1 MHRGKAS
8 RNPAPASGTANRPQV
23 SGGTLFASRLVYKS
37 FRAPGR
43 VHIELV
49 EISKRFGPVLANG
62 GVSLK
67 IGDGEVLALLGENGA
82 GKSTLM
88 KVLYGYYRADSG
100 QIMID
105 GRETE
110 IASPHD
116 AMAQG
121 IGMVFQQFSLVPAL
135 TVLENLLLAYPGAPR
150 WHGRGS
156 ANGVLRLLGEFAPGV
171 DPDRRVMD
179 LSVGQ
184 KQQVELVKVLN
195 LDAKLVI
202 LDEPT
207 SVLAP
212 EEAERLHA
220 VVRKLSSSGRSV
232 VIITHKLEDVHAC
245 AHRVAVMRGGRL
257 VAEADARGIDAGKLV
272 SLMVGESGLREVAQ
286 TVPPSGTVPRIS
298 IRALRS
304 SVETLSLEG
313 IDLDI
318 APGEV
323 LGVAGV
329 SGNGQD
335 LLADAVTGMAPI
347 SSGEVLLDG
356 EVLHDGSISQP
367 QDARQGYI
375 PEYPLKNAV
384 AADMRNSLNLAL
396 RHIPEMGLFPRW
408 SALDTR
414 AKELMHQFDV
424 RPPQGGLASGRLSGG
439 NLQKLVI
446 ARELS
451 EQRRFVVACYP
462 TMGLDLQATQ
472 AVYDALFRQAAGGAA
487 VLWISEDLDDLL
499 RYAHRIAV
507 LYHGRLAGVL
517 TAGEADR
524 VQVGHLM
531 THGAPH

>member
-1 MHRGKAS
+1 MHV
-8 RNPAPASGTANRPQV
+8 Q
-23 SGGTLFASRLVYKS
+23 L
-37 FRAPGR
+37 
-43 VHIELV
+43 ID
-49 EISKRFGPVLANG
+49 ISKRFGPVLAND
-62 GVSLK
+62 GVSLD

-88 KVLYGYYRADSG
+88 KVLYGYYKADGG
-100 QIMID
+100 QVMVD
-105 GRETE
+105 GREVA
-110 IASPHD
+110 IASPRD
-116 AMAQG
+116 AMAHG
-121 IGMVFQQFSLVPAL
+121 IGMVFQQFSLIPAL
-135 TVLENLLLAYPGAPR
+135 TVLDNLLLAYPKPPA
-150 WHGRGS
+150 WHGARNTAQVS
-156 ANGVLRLLGEFAPGV
+156 RLLAEFAPGV
-171 DPDRRVMD
+171 DPDRLVAD

-195 LDAKLVI
+195 LDARLVI

-212 EEAERLHA
+212 EEVQRLHA
-220 VVRKLSSSGRSV
+220 VVRKLAESGRSV
-232 VIITHKLEDVHAC
+232 VFITHKLEDVRAC

-257 VAEADARGIDAGKLV
+257 VDQTDARGISAEQLV
-272 SLMVGESGLREVAQ
+272 ALMVGNASLRSVAQ
-286 TVPPSGTVPRIS
+286 TAPPDGAVARVS
-298 IRALRS
+298 IRDLRS
-304 SVETLSLEG
+304 STDTLSLEG

-323 LGVAGV
+323 LGIAGV

-347 SSGEVLLDG
+347 SAGEVLLDG
-356 EVLHDGSISQP
+356 EVLHSRDGGHP
-367 QDARQGYI
+367 HDARQGYI

-384 AADMRNSLNLAL
+384 AADLRNSLNLAL
-396 RHIPEMGLFPRW
+396 RRLGGMPLFPRW
-408 SALDTR
+408 DTLDVR
-414 AKELMHQFDV
+414 AKTLMEQFDV
-424 RPPQGGLASGRLSGG
+424 RPRDSRLASGRLSGG

-451 EQRRFVVACYP
+451 EPRRFVVACYP

-472 AVYDALFRQAAGGAA
+472 AVYDAMFRQAAEGAA

-517 TAGEADR
+517 PAAAADR
-524 VQVGHLM
+524 MQIGHLM
-531 THGAPH
+531 THGAPQ

>member
-1 MHRGKAS
+1 MHTK
-8 RNPAPASGTANRPQV
+8 
-23 SGGTLFASRLVYKS
+23 L
-37 FRAPGR
+37 
-43 VHIELV
+43 ID
-49 EISKRFGPVLANG
+49 ISKRFGPVLANDA
-62 GVSLK
+62 VSLDV
-67 IGDGEVLALLGENGA
+67 GDGEVLALLGENGA

-105 GRETE
+105 GREAA

-121 IGMVFQQFSLVPAL
+121 IGMVFQQFSLIPAL
-135 TVLENLLLAYPGAPR
+135 TVLENLLLAYPDPPL
-150 WHGRGS
+150 WHGRGN
-156 ANGVLRLLGEFAPGV
+156 AGEVLRLLAEFAPGV
-171 DPDRRVMD
+171 AAGRRVSD

-195 LDAKLVI
+195 LDARLVI

-212 EEAERLHA
+212 EEVQRLHA
-220 VVRKLSSSGRSV
+220 VVRKLAASGRSV
-232 VIITHKLEDVHAC
+232 VFITHKLEDVRAC

-257 VAEADARGIDAGKLV
+257 VAQADARGIDARQLV
-272 SLMVGESGLREVAQ
+272 ALMVGEASLRQVAQ
-286 TVPPSGTVPRIS
+286 TPPPAAAAPRVS
-298 IRALRS
+298 IRGLRS
-304 SVETLSLEG
+304 STETLALEG
-313 IDLDI
+313 IGLDI

-335 LLADAVTGMAPI
+335 LLANAVTGMAPI
-347 SSGEVLLDG
+347 TAGEVLLDG
-356 EVLHDGSISQP
+356 EVLHSRGSSRP
-367 QDARQGYI
+367 EDARQGYI

-384 AADMRNSLNLAL
+384 AADLRNSLNLAL
-396 RHIPEMGLFPRW
+396 RRLQEMPMFPSW
-408 SALDTR
+408 MSLDAR
-414 AKELMHQFDV
+414 ARELMQQFDV
-424 RPPQGGLASGRLSGG
+424 RPPQSSLASGRLSGG

-451 EQRRFVVACYP
+451 EPRRFVVACYP

-507 LYHGRLAGVL
+507 LYHGKLAGVL
-517 TAGEADR
+517 AAGDADR
-524 VQVGHLM
+524 VRLGHLM
-531 THGAPH
+531 THGAAQ

>member
-1 MHRGKAS
+1 MHV
-8 RNPAPASGTANRPQV
+8 Q
-23 SGGTLFASRLVYKS
+23 L
-37 FRAPGR
+37 
-43 VHIELV
+43 ID
-49 EISKRFGPVLANG
+49 ISKRFGSVLANDA
-62 GVSLK
+62 VSLE

-88 KVLYGYYRADSG
+88 KVLYGYYKADGG
-100 QIMID
+100 QVLVD
-105 GRETE
+105 GREVA
-110 IASPHD
+110 IGSPRD

-121 IGMVFQQFSLVPAL
+121 IGMVFQQFSLIPAL
-135 TVLENLLLAYPGAPR
+135 TVLDNLLLAYPEPPV
-150 WHGRGS
+150 WHSRRNTEK
-156 ANGVLRLLGEFAPGV
+156 AVRLLAEFAPGV
-171 DPDRRVMD
+171 AADRRVAD

-195 LDAKLVI
+195 LDAQLVI

-212 EEAERLHA
+212 EEVQRLHA
-220 VVRKLSSSGRSV
+220 VVRRLAESGRSV
-232 VIITHKLEDVHAC
+232 VFITHKLEDVRAC
-245 AHRVAVMRGGRL
+245 AHRVAVMRAGRL
-257 VAEADARGIDAGKLV
+257 VDQADARGIDAERLV
-272 SLMVGESGLREVAQ
+272 ALMVGNTQLRSVAQ
-286 TVPPSGTVPRIS
+286 TAPPDASVARIS
-298 IRALRS
+298 IRGLRS
-304 SVETLSLEG
+304 QTDTLALDG

-323 LGVAGV
+323 LGIAGV

-347 SSGEVLLDG
+347 SVGDVLLDG
-356 EVLHDGSISQP
+356 EVLHSHDTARP
-367 QDARQGYI
+367 HDARQGYI

-396 RHIPEMGLFPRW
+396 RRLGGMPLFPRW
-408 SALDTR
+408 DALELR
-414 AKELMHQFDV
+414 ARELMEQFDV
-424 RPPQGGLASGRLSGG
+424 RPRETRLASGRLSGG

-451 EQRRFVVACYP
+451 ETRRFVVACYP

-472 AVYDALFRQAAGGAA
+472 AVYDAMFRQAADGAA

-507 LYHGRLAGVL
+507 LYHGKVVGVL
-517 TAGEADR
+517 PAAAADR
-524 VQVGHLM
+524 MQIGHLM
-531 THGAPH
+531 THGAAQ

>member
-1 MHRGKAS
+1 MHV
-8 RNPAPASGTANRPQV
+8 Q
-23 SGGTLFASRLVYKS
+23 L
-37 FRAPGR
+37 
-43 VHIELV
+43 ID
-49 EISKRFGPVLANG
+49 ISKRFGPILANDA
-62 GVSLK
+62 VSLE

-88 KVLYGYYRADSG
+88 KVLYGYYRADGG
-100 QIMID
+100 QVLVD
-105 GRETE
+105 GREVS
-110 IASPHD
+110 IDSPRD

-121 IGMVFQQFSLVPAL
+121 IGMVFQQFSLIPAL
-135 TVLENLLLAYPGAPR
+135 TVLENLLLAYPKPPA
-150 WHGRGS
+150 WHSRRNTEM
-156 ANGVLRLLGEFAPGV
+156 AVRLLAEFAPGV
-171 DPDRRVMD
+171 DPYRRVAD

-195 LDAKLVI
+195 LDAQLVI

-212 EEAERLHA
+212 EEVQRLHA
-220 VVRKLSSSGRSV
+220 VVRRLAESGRSV
-232 VIITHKLEDVHAC
+232 VFITHKLEDVRAC
-245 AHRVAVMRGGRL
+245 AHRVAVMRGGKL
-257 VAEADARGIDAGKLV
+257 VDQADASGIDAAQLV
-272 SLMVGESGLREVAQ
+272 ALMVGNTGLRAVAQ
-286 TVPPSGTVPRIS
+286 TAPPDDAVARVS
-298 IRALRS
+298 IRSLRS
-304 SVETLSLEG
+304 NTDTLALEG

-335 LLADAVTGMAPI
+335 LLADAVTGMAAI
-347 SSGEVLLDG
+347 SAGEVLLDG
-356 EVLHDGSISQP
+356 EVLHSHDTGRP
-367 QDARQGYI
+367 YDARQGYI

-396 RHIPEMGLFPRW
+396 RRLGGMPLFPRW
-408 SALDTR
+408 DTLDVR
-414 AKELMHQFDV
+414 AKELMEEFDV
-424 RPPQGGLASGRLSGG
+424 RPRDSLLASGRLSGG

-451 EQRRFVVACYP
+451 EPRRFVVACYP

-472 AVYDALFRQAAGGAA
+472 AVYDAMFQQAADGAA

-507 LYHGRLAGVL
+507 LYHGKVVGVL
-517 TAGEADR
+517 TAAAADR
-524 VQVGHLM
+524 MQIGHLM
-531 THGAPH
+531 THGAPQ